1 MRAFLIATAA
11 AALIGGTVI
20 AQAQSTSGTVGGAAA
35 GVAAGSVA
43 GPPGMIVGGIIG
55 ANVGN
60 AIGPRDT
67 YARSR
72 TAKRVCWR
80 DMRGVRHCRW
90 R

>member
-1 MRAFLIATAA
+1 MRAFLIAIAA
-11 AALIGGTVI
+11 AGVLASTVT
-20 AQAQSTSGTVGGAAA
+20 AQAQRSTTGTVGGAAA
-35 GVAAGSVA
+35 GVAAGSIA

-60 AIGPRDT
+60 AVGPRDS
-67 YARSR
+67 YARG
-72 TAKRVCWR
+72 AKRTCWR